1 MPDDKE
7 RPAGLLV
14 SARRLAERYERSTRT
29 IDRWVEVGVLPPP
42 IYIRGRKFWPEGT
55 EPVQGPAPRAT
66 APQTQPHPRG

>member
-1 MPDDKE
+1 MSDRHTPYRFASYPDTRKGFTMPDDKE

-42 IYIRGRKFWPEGT
+42 DLYSRP
-55 EPVQGPAPRAT
+55 
-66 APQTQPHPRG
+66 